1 MLHLILRHCMV
12 LLVVVNVVR
21 DVLVKA
27 LFLVYYLLTQPEK
40 RM

>member
-12 LLVVVNVVR
+12 LLVVFNVVR

-27 LFLVYYLLTQPEK
+27 LFIYYILTQPEK

>member
-1 MLHLILRHCMV
+1 ML
-12 LLVVVNVVR
+12 LLVCNVVR

-27 LFLVYYLLTQPEK
+27 LFIYYLLTQPEK